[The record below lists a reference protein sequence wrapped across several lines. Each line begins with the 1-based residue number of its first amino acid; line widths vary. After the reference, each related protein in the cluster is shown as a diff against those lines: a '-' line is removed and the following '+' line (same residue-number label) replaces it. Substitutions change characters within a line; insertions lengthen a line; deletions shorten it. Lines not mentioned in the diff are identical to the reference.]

1 MSIDEPG
8 SARLKNLNL
17 AAEPSLSAAAAENP
31 SAIRESPTT
40 STSFKPD
47 ETRCFSARAS
57 VAILPAYEAGA
68 KIDVFFF
75 VMLLRPPRSTLF
87 PYTTLFR
94 SRRRRRSV
102 PCRPPCP
109 PGRGRRAASR
119 RSPRSEE
126 HTSELQ
132 SRFELVCR
140 HPLEKKKTN
149 HYLPHTLNKE
159 WDVRKEVHESL

>member
-47 ETRCFSARAS
+47 ETRCFSAHAS

-68 KIDVFFF
+68 KIDVYNP
-75 VMLLRPPRSTLF
+75 VWKIAPSSQVNTATLLRQFRATL
-87 PYTTLFR
+87 R
-94 SRRRRRSV
+94 
-102 PCRPPCP
+102 C
-109 PGRGRRAASR
+109 GG
-119 RSPRSEE
+119 
-126 HTSELQ
+126 
-132 SRFELVCR
+132 
-140 HPLEKKKTN
+140 
-149 HYLPHTLNKE
+149 
-159 WDVRKEVHESL
+159 EVGGSD